1 MPMNPK
7 KILAATFVMT
17 MLTTALSGCLGPV
30 DEQENGQ
37 TPELE
42 EWNVFYISSEA
53 DLPACDDAHEGRLYF
68 VSGPQSFF
76 ACDSGYWTEIEIKG
90 QDGQQGTEGPEGP
103 QGDQGPAGPQGDQ
116 GPVGPQGAQGPQGVQ
131 GPSGAQGPQGVQGPS
146 GTPGQDGTSF
156 TVIGTVEDTSDL
168 GEIYIGDAGDAFLV
182 NSTVHIHVWSG
193 SEWIDLGDMSG
204 PPGSPG
210 PAGADGADGAQ
221 GPAGPQGPAGA
232 DGADGAQGPAGP
244 QGPAGADGADGADGS
259 DGAQGPAGTMPV
271 VMEMTITVSGMKY
284 YVNGIQQADIT
295 LYRGFTYTFDLSSS
309 SLNYHPFRLGTSA
322 NGNQYTSG
330 TNTANQILTFT
341 VPLDAP
347 DDLYYYC
354 QSHNNMGGTI
364 DIESLGSV
372 ES

>member
-131 GPSGAQGPQGVQGPS
+131 GPSG
-146 GTPGQDGTSF
+146 TPGQDGTSF

-232 DGADGAQGPAGP
+232 DGADGAQGPVGP